1 MPHANSVSTAN
12 AITLY
17 PQQVCRSYQYRLTG
31 VASPRE
37 IFEIILTSSASD
49 GSRYSYT
56 ASLVA
61 GHALARSIAARGP
74 KSTCLTSALEG
85 LLHVTSEALGWYTE
99 TLLGEIKNK
108 EETDK
113 GVVNFGMVEDGFHFA
128 HVQRAM
134 AVQAQV

>member
-1 MPHANSVSTAN
+1 MATPK
-12 AITLY
+12 
-17 PQQVCRSYQYRLTG
+17 
-31 VASPRE
+31 E

-49 GSRYSYT
+49 GGSYT
-56 ASLVA
+56 YTAVLVS
-61 GHALARSIAARGP
+61 GHVLARSIAARGP
-74 KSTCLTSALEG
+74 KAACLTSALEG

-113 GVVNFGMVEDGFHFA
+113 GVVNFGMVEEGFHFA

-134 AVQAQV
+134 TVQAQV